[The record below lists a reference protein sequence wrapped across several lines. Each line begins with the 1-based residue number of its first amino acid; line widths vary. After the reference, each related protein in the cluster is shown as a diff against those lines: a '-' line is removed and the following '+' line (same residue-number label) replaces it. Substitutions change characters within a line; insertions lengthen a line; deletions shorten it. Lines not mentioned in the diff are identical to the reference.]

1 MKNILVAVDLKRSSQ
16 LLVDTAAILA
26 EKFTS
31 KVWVLHIAAPE
42 PDYIGNNTEPRYIR
56 EVLAKELREEHKI
69 VQQYAGQLQKK
80 GIEAVGLLIA
90 GATIT
95 TLLNEMKKLGTDL
108 LIIGHHKHGFFYKIF
123 GEVTDIP
130 LMKKSNVPVL
140 MVPLSDDE

>member
-1 MKNILVAVDLKRSSQ
+1 
-16 LLVDTAAILA
+16 
-26 EKFTS
+26 
-31 KVWVLHIAAPE
+31 
-42 PDYIGNNTEPRYIR
+42 
-56 EVLAKELREEHKI
+56 VLAKELREEHKI

-95 TLLNEMKKLGTDL
+95 TLLNEMKKLEIDL

-130 LMKKSNVPVL
+130 LMKKSKVPVL